1 MASKGLLGKVFGG
14 KSTEEEEEYTEIDLG
29 DMEQSVG
36 SGPAETYVRVAELS
50 SLNQIPELKREIYNG
65 NIVVVDISPV
75 KGDSLTRDRALKDL
89 KQVASDVRGDIA
101 MIKDDNLIVV
111 TPMSIKIDRTKFTGK

>member
-14 KSTEEEEEYTEIDLG
+14 KPAEAEEEYTEIDLG

-50 SLNQIPELKREIYNG
+50 SLAQIPELKREIYNG

-89 KQVASDVRGDIA
+89 KQVATDVRGDIA

>member
-14 KSTEEEEEYTEIDLG
+14 KPAEDEEEYTEIDLG

>member
-29 DMEQSVG
+29 DMDQAVG

-50 SLNQIPELKREIYNG
+50 NLAQIPELKREIYNG
-65 NIVVVDISPV
+65 NIVVVDMSPV

>member
-1 MASKGLLGKVFGG
+1 MAKKGLLGKVLGS
-14 KSTEEEEEYTEIDLG
+14 KPAEAEDEYTEIDLG
-29 DMEQSVG
+29 DLEQSVG

-50 SLNQIPELKREIYNG
+50 SLAQIPELKREIYNG
-65 NIVVVDISPV
+65 NIVVVDIAPV

-89 KQVASDVRGDIA
+89 KQVAADVRGDIA

>member
-14 KSTEEEEEYTEIDLG
+14 KPESEEDDVTEIDLG
-29 DMEQSVG
+29 EVEQTVG

-50 SLNQIPELKREIYNG
+50 NLAQIPELKREIYNG

-101 MIKDDNLIVV
+101 MIKEDLLVV

>member
-1 MASKGLLGKVFGG
+1 MAKKGLFSKVLGG
-14 KSTEEEEEYTEIDLG
+14 KPAEAEEEYAEIDLG
-29 DMEQSVG
+29 DMEQAVG

-50 SLNQIPELKREIYNG
+50 NLSQIPELKREIYNG

-89 KQVASDVRGDIA
+89 KQVAADVRGDIA

>member
-14 KSTEEEEEYTEIDLG
+14 KPADEEEEVAEIDLG
-29 DMEQSVG
+29 EYDQAVG

-50 SLNQIPELKREIYNG
+50 SLAQIPELKREIYNG

-89 KQVASDVRGDIA
+89 KQVASDVRGDLA

>member
-14 KSTEEEEEYTEIDLG
+14 KPAETEDEYTEIDLG

-50 SLNQIPELKREIYNG
+50 NLSQIPELKREIYNG

>member
-1 MASKGLLGKVFGG
+1 MANRGILGKVFGG
-14 KSTEEEEEYTEIDLG
+14 KPSEESDEYTEIDLG
-29 DMEQSVG
+29 EMEQAVG
-36 SGPAETYVRVAELS
+36 SGPAETYVRVAELA
-50 SLNQIPELKREIYNG
+50 SLAQIPELKREIYNG

-89 KQVASDVRGDIA
+89 KQVAADVRGDIA

>member
-14 KSTEEEEEYTEIDLG
+14 KPAETEEEYTEIDLG

-50 SLNQIPELKREIYNG
+50 SLAQIPELKREIYNG

-111 TPMSIKIDRTKFTGK
+111 TPMSIKIDRTKFTSK

>member
-1 MASKGLLGKVFGG
+1 MASKGLFGKVFGG
-14 KSTEEEEEYTEIDLG
+14 KPAEAEEEYTEIDLG
-29 DMEQSVG
+29 DMEQTVG
-36 SGPAETYVRVAELS
+36 SGPAETYVRVEELS
-50 SLNQIPELKREIYNG
+50 SLAQIPELKRKIYNG

-111 TPMSIKIDRTKFTGK
+111 TPMSLKIDRTKFTGK

>member
-29 DMEQSVG
+29 DMDQAVG

-50 SLNQIPELKREIYNG
+50 NLAQIPELKREIYNG

>member
-14 KSTEEEEEYTEIDLG
+14 KQAEAEEEYTEIDLG
-29 DMEQSVG
+29 DMDQSIG

-50 SLNQIPELKREIYNG
+50 GLSQIPELKREIYNG
-65 NIVVVDISPV
+65 NIVVVDISPI

-89 KQVASDVRGDIA
+89 KQVAADVRGDIA

>member
-14 KSTEEEEEYTEIDLG
+14 KTESEEDDYTEIDLG
-29 DMEQSVG
+29 DMDQAVG
-36 SGPAETYVRVAELS
+36 SGPAETYVSGRGAFEPVTDP
-50 SLNQIPELKREIYNG
+50 QLKREIYNG

>member
-14 KSTEEEEEYTEIDLG
+14 KPAEAEEEYTEIDLG

-50 SLNQIPELKREIYNG
+50 SLAQIPELKREIYNG

-89 KQVASDVRGDIA
+89 KQVATDVRGDIA
-101 MIKDDNLIVV
+101 MITNDNLIVV